1 MEPAMAD
8 AIEHNATTANRTVVI
23 TMAFA
28 TGVVVAN
35 TYYAQPL
42 EDTLAREFNA
52 TTGAVGSVITL
63 LQIGYAIGLAT
74 FVPLGDLLERRR
86 LLAVMLGVTVLG
98 MAGMA
103 GMAMAPSLAVLA
115 LAAVLVSLASVA
127 VQVIVPFAAH
137 VAGAHEQGKVISTV
151 MSGLL
156 LGVLLS
162 RTVSGLVAS
171 VAGWRAVF
179 ALGAVATAVVAL
191 LLWRELPTLT
201 PAIQMRYSKLVVS
214 VVQLVREEPVLRIR
228 MLYGGLTFASFSAFW
243 ASAGF
248 LLARPPY
255 AWNSAA
261 IGAFALIGAVGALVA
276 MFAGRLADRG
286 LARVATGGFLVVM
299 AVSYAALAIGGQSVV
314 ALGIGV
320 ALMDLG
326 CQGTHI
332 SNQSLIYPL
341 RPDARSRLNTAYMT
355 SYFVAGSLGS
365 GLSAVVV
372 YPHFGWDGVCVLGAA
387 FPTVAALLWVGE
399 MTRRRRGAQ
408 DAVRYRAA
416 WHPGAHG

>member
-1 MEPAMAD
+1 MAD
-8 AIEHNATTANRTVVI
+8 AIERDTTTANRTVVI
-23 TMAFA
+23 TMAVA

-35 TYYAQPL
+35 TYYPQPL

-74 FVPLGDLLERRR
+74 LLPLGDLLERRR

-103 GMAMAPSLAVLA
+103 MAPSLAALA

-137 VAGAHEQGKVISTV
+137 VAGAHEQGRVVSTV

-179 ALGAVATAVVAL
+179 ALGALATAAVAV

-201 PAIQMRYSKLVVS
+201 PAVQMRYSKLVVS

-228 MLYGGLTFASFSAFW
+228 MLYGALTFASFSAFW

-255 AWNSAA
+255 AWNNAA
-261 IGAFALIGAVGALVA
+261 IGAFALIGAIGALVA

-299 AVSYAALAIGGQSVV
+299 AVSYAALAIGRQSVV

-326 CQGTHI
+326 CQGVHI

-372 YPHFGWDGVCVLGAA
+372 YPHFGWNGVCVLGAA
-387 FPTVAALLWVGE
+387 FPTLAALLWVGE

-408 DAVRYRAA
+408 DAVR
-416 WHPGAHG
+416 

>member
-1 MEPAMAD
+1 MESAMAD
-8 AIEHNATTANRTVVI
+8 ALKRDTATANRTVVA
-23 TMAFA
+23 TMTLA
-28 TGVVVAN
+28 TGIVVAN
-35 TYYAQPL
+35 NYYAQPL
-42 EDTLAREFNA
+42 EDTLARAFNA
-52 TTGAVGSVITL
+52 TTGAVGVIIML
-63 LQIGYAIGLAT
+63 FQIGYAIGLAT
-74 FVPLGDLLERRR
+74 LVPLGDLLERRR
-86 LLAVMLGVTVLG
+86 LLVAMLGVTVLG
-98 MAGMA
+98 LAGITL
-103 GMAMAPSLAVLA
+103 APSLAVLA
-115 LAAVLVSLASVA
+115 VAAVLVSLTSVA

-137 VAGAHEQGKVISTV
+137 VAAAQEQGKVVGTV

-179 ALGAVATAVVAL
+179 ALGGLITAAAAV
-191 LLWRELPTLT
+191 LLWRVLPTLT
-201 PAIQMRYSKLVVS
+201 PTVQMRYSKLVAS
-214 VVQLVREEPVLRIR
+214 VVQLVREEPVLRSRIR
-228 MLYGGLTFASFSAFW
+228 YGALTFASFSVFW

-255 AWNSAA
+255 AWNNAT
-261 IGAFALIGAVGALVA
+261 IGAFALIGAFGALVA
-276 MFAGRLADRG
+276 KFAGRLADRG

-299 AVSYAALAIGGQSVV
+299 AVSYVALAIGGHSVV
-314 ALGIGV
+314 ALGIGA

-355 SYFVAGSLGS
+355 SYFVAGAIGS

-372 YPHFGWDGVCVLGAA
+372 YPHFGWDGVCALGAA

-399 MTRRRRGAQ
+399 TTRRRR
-408 DAVRYRAA
+408 
-416 WHPGAHG
+416 